1 MLQNSF
7 PNTVSDVPAPYEP
20 QIVCI
25 DEYLIDG
32 RMEKWIENVQQVSS
46 PICIGG
52 NPTLLGHYPLMGE
65 QQSIAA
71 LDAAKRAYNNGRGDW
86 PSMHVAER
94 IKCVL
99 NFMEMMKTKREII
112 ANLIMW
118 EVCKSYED
126 SLKEFDRT
134 VEYIQDTVK
143 ALKDLDHQCSRFV
156 EDQGIMA
163 QIRRAPLGVTLVM
176 GPFNYALNETLC
188 TMIPALLMGNTV
200 VMKPPKMG
208 VILFKHLL
216 EPFRQAFPAGVV
228 NTIFG
233 DGKVIVSPIVKSPD
247 LDVLAFIGSSKVAHM
262 LKSQHPRLN
271 RLRCVLGLDAKNP
284 GIVTPSAD
292 IDLTVK
298 ECLAG
303 ALTFNGQRCTA
314 LKILFVH
321 ESVAVEFS
329 RKLAD
334 AMDQMHCGMPWE
346 QKVHITPLAEPNK
359 VEYLTGL
366 IDDANLKGARVI
378 NQKGGEN
385 DHTLFWPALVYD
397 VNSTMRLYH
406 EEQFGPVVPICVYG
420 DPAVPLQ
427 YMTDSPFGQQVSIFS
442 SDPGTVGEYV
452 DYLINQQCRININ
465 SQCQRGPDSFPFT
478 GRKNSAEG
486 TLSITDALKVFSIRS
501 VVAFKGTDAT
511 KLLVQRVLRG
521 NHSDSLSTNYLM

>member
-1 MLQNSF
+1 MLQNLF
-7 PNTVSDVPAPYEP
+7 PVKISDVPVLHTPP
-20 QIVCI
+20 LVSI

-32 RMEKWIENVQQVSS
+32 RMEHWTEGVQQVSS
-46 PICIGG
+46 PICVGDT
-52 NPTLLGHYPLMGE
+52 PVLLGYYPLMKE
-65 QQSIAA
+65 KHSIAA
-71 LDAAKRAYNNGRGDW
+71 LDAAKKAYNNGRGDW
-86 PSMHVAER
+86 PLMHVSER

-99 NFMEMMKTKREII
+99 NFVEMMKTKREII

-156 EDQGIMA
+156 EEQGILA

-176 GPFNYALNETLC
+176 GPFNYAINETLC
-188 TMIPALLMGNTV
+188 TMIPALIMGNTV
-200 VMKPPKMG
+200 VMKPPKIG
-208 VILFKHLL
+208 VLLFKPLL
-216 EPFRQAFPAGVV
+216 EAFRESFPAGVV

-271 RLRCVLGLDAKNP
+271 RLRCILGLDAKNP

-298 ECLAG
+298 ECLTG

-329 RKLAD
+329 RRLAD
-334 AMDQMHCGMPWE
+334 AMDIMTCGMPWAKGV
-346 QKVHITPLAEPNK
+346 QITPLAEPNK
-359 VEYLTGL
+359 VEYLNGL
-366 IDDANLKGARVI
+366 IEDATQKGARVI
-378 NQKGGEN
+378 NQKGGLSER
-385 DHTLFWPALVYD
+385 TLFWPALVYGVD
-397 VNSTMRLYH
+397 STMRLYH
-406 EEQFGPVVPICVYG
+406 EEQFGPVVPICVYK

-442 SDPGTVGEYV
+442 NDPDTLGEHV
-452 DYLINQQCRININ
+452 DTLINQQCRININ

-501 VVAFKGTDAT
+501 VVAFKGTDAN

-521 NHSDSLSTNYLM
+521 NYSDSLSTSYLM